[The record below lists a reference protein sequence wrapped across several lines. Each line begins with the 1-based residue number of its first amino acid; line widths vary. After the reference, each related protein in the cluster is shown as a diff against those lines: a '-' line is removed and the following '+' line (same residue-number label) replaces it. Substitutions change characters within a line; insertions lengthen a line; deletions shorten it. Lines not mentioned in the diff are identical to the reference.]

1 MVFNNEDLTHF
12 KPSIP
17 YFCSMS
23 ENENNQPKGKQ
34 SDILKKLNIKKKK
47 APKERAEFDTS
58 QPKEAPKLSPNGDS
72 ERFELVATCM
82 QNLENELANELEE
95 LGAQKIDIQKRAV
108 SFEADLPLLYKA
120 NIWLRTALKVLKPLF
135 HFKAKTDDQLYAQAK
150 KLKWEEIF
158 TEDKTFSIDF
168 AVHSEYFTHSQ
179 FAALR
184 LKDAIV
190 DYFREIGRDRP
201 SVERDQPDVRIHLHI
216 NDNNITISLDS
227 SGEPLFKRGYRRERL
242 AAPINECLAAGL
254 ILKTGWKGE
263 QDFLDPMCGSG
274 TIAIEAALIASNIP
288 PNLNRTHFAFESWM
302 NYDPALLSQVLGE
315 ASNFF
320 RPLKCKI
327 FARDA
332 NSQAIRSTRVNIN
345 AANMRKSIDLERE
358 DFFKAPAPST
368 KGIIVMNPPYG
379 ERLNVSG
386 DLVSFYEKIGSTL
399 KHEYSGWSAW
409 VITSELDSFK
419 NIGLKA
425 SQKIPM
431 MNGKLE
437 CQFREYELFDGKL
450 KEMKAGE

>member
-1 MVFNNEDLTHF
+1 MNTLER
-12 KPSIP
+12 SIM
-17 YFCSMS
+17 YFCNMS
-23 ENENNQPKGKQ
+23 ENENNQSNKSQG
-34 SDILKKLNIKKKK
+34 DILKKLNIKKKK
-47 APKERAEFDTS
+47 APKQRTFTEK
-58 QPKEAPKLSPNGDS
+58 PKTQVQAKQNLQSSTGKV
-72 ERFELVATCM
+72 ELVATCM
-82 QNLENELANELEE
+82 QNLENELAEE
-95 LGAQKIDIQKRAV
+95 LKVLGADKIKVQKRAV
-108 SFEADLPLLYKA
+108 RFEGDLELLYKA

-135 HFKAKTDDQLYAQAK
+135 NFRAKSDDELYAQAK
-150 KLKWEEIF
+150 KIKWETVF

-168 AVHSEYFTHSQ
+168 AVHSEYFNHSQ

-190 DYFREIGRDRP
+190 DYFREIGRNRP

-216 NDNNITISLDS
+216 NDNNVTLSLDS
-227 SGEPLFKRGYRRERL
+227 SGDPLFKRGYRRERL

-288 PNLNRTHFAFESWM
+288 PNLNRTHFAFESWN
-302 NYDPALLSQVLGE
+302 NYDQALLSKVLGE
-315 ASNFF
+315 ATEMFK
-320 RPLKCKI
+320 PLKCKI
-327 FARDA
+327 FARDT
-332 NSQAIRSTRVNIN
+332 NSQAIRATRVNIS
-345 AANMRKSIDLERE
+345 AANMRKHIILENE
-358 DFFKAPAPST
+358 DFFKAKAPSE

-409 VITSELDSFK
+409 VITSEIDSFK

-450 KEMKAGE
+450 KEKKAK